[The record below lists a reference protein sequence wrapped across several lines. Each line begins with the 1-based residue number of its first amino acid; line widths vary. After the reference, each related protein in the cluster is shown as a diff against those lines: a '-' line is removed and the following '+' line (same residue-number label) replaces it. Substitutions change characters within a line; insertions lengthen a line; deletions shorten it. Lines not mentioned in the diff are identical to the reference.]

1 MWHFVK
7 NKDGNS
13 YTISCEDDEAL
24 VLDVY
29 SGADEDEANVWVWSR
44 NGSNAQKWEIL
55 DNNGN
60 YCLKPRCSTT
70 KVLDTPGGKNGTQ
83 NAQIYSY
90 NSGHGAEMNIIEV
103 NPTEVELQND
113 KMVSSGNYNGHRYEI
128 LDQKMTWSDAKRAC
142 EAAGG
147 YLVSITDAEE
157 QKFIETLLEKSG
169 LEHYWIGMYRNQ
181 DVYMWLT
188 EEKSDYSNWNT
199 GEPNGLSEGRLKE
212 YCTEILNTSENKG
225 KWNDLNNDPKIN
237 IGIICEYDSI
247 KDYTRN
253 YDANGGTN
261 APEKIT
267 DQQDAVIKISKDAP
281 IRSGY
286 EFIGWSTDKNATT
299 AEYQPG
305 SEIELTKDIT
315 LYAVWEKLEATGTCG
330 EKLSWKLNKQGVLT
344 IYGDGAMKNYTYKS
358 EMPWYVCQN
367 KIKSIVIEK
376 GVTTIG
382 DYAFYG
388 MTDATEITIP
398 EGVKT
403 IGAYAFKNS
412 TKITNVTLPNTLTK
426 LGGSAFYGCS
436 DLSELVLPEGMTEI
450 GAYAFKN
457 CTNVNKV
464 SLPTTLNVIGESAF
478 YECNHIKSIEI
489 PKSVN
494 KINNYAFSRCA
505 ELGTVIFKENAPEI
519 AEYAFSKV
527 KANAY
532 YPGDNKTWTQDRL
545 KNYGGTLTWSET
557 K

>member
-1 MWHFVK
+1 MYIC
-7 NKDGNS
+7 G
-13 YTISCEDDEAL
+13 L
-24 VLDVY
+24 
-29 SGADEDEANVWVWSR
+29 
-44 NGSNAQKWEIL
+44 
-55 DNNGN
+55 
-60 YCLKPRCSTT
+60 LKK
-70 KVLDTPGGKNGTQ
+70 KVII
-83 NAQIYSY
+83 QI
-90 NSGHGAEMNIIEV
+90 GI
-103 NPTEVELQND
+103 
-113 KMVSSGNYNGHRYEI
+113 R
-128 LDQKMTWSDAKRAC
+128 
-142 EAAGG
+142 
-147 YLVSITDAEE
+147 
-157 QKFIETLLEKSG
+157 
-169 LEHYWIGMYRNQ
+169 
-181 DVYMWLT
+181 
-188 EEKSDYSNWNT
+188 

-247 KDYTRN
+247 KDYTLN

-344 IYGDGAMKNYTYKS
+344 IYGDGAMKYYTYKS

-403 IGAYAFKNS
+403 IGAYAFKN
-412 TKITNVTLPNTLTK
+412 
-426 LGGSAFYGCS
+426 
-436 DLSELVLPEGMTEI
+436 
-450 GAYAFKN
+450 

-494 KINNYAFSRCA
+494 KSNNYAFSRCA
-505 ELGTVIFKENAPEI
+505 ELGTVIFKGNAPEI
-519 AEYAFSKV
+519 AEYAFLKV